1 MTFKVKIRG
10 DRVIWMVILI
20 LSVLSILAVYSS
32 TGTLAYKVRG
42 GNTGYYL
49 VKQFILLMVGIFII
63 IFIHQ
68 VPYKYFLRLSQI
80 LLYIA
85 IPLLLLTLA
94 TGSSINEARRWL
106 TLPGTSLTIQ
116 PSDFGKLAVIMYV
129 ARILAVKQEKIT
141 DLKEAFLPVIV
152 PIIIACLLI
161 LPANLS
167 TAAILFVTCMSLM
180 FVGRIPFKHLALTI
194 VSGLIIL
201 VVFIGISVALHK
213 GGRIET
219 WKNRIE
225 SFISGEEEEDNFQV
239 NQAKIAIVRGGLLG
253 KGPGNG
259 VQRNYLPHPY
269 SDFIYAIIIEEYGLA
284 GGLLVLG
291 CYLWLFFRASLIV
304 RKSKRT
310 FGAFLAFG
318 LGMGLVLQAMIN
330 MAVAVNLVPVT
341 GQTLPLVSMGGSS
354 ILFTSTSLGM
364 ILSVSWGVEADMK
377 EEKMKAQPVN
387 KGEAHE

>member
-1 MTFKVKIRG
+1 MAIKLKIRG

-20 LSVLSILAVYSS
+20 LSVVSILAVYSS

-49 VKQFILLMVGIFII
+49 IKQVILLMVGVFII
-63 IFIHQ
+63 IFAHQ
-68 VPYKYFLRLSQI
+68 IPYKYYSRLSQI
-80 LLYIA
+80 FLFIA

-94 TGSSINEARRWL
+94 TGASINEARRWL
-106 TLPGTSLTIQ
+106 TLPGTGFTIQ
-116 PSDFGKLAVIMYV
+116 PSDFAKLAVIMYV
-129 ARILAVKQEKIT
+129 ARILSLRQEKIGEF
-141 DLKEAFLPVIV
+141 KGAFLVIIIPVIL
-152 PIIIACLLI
+152 ACLLI

-180 FVGRIPFKHLALTI
+180 FVGRIPFKYLALTI
-194 VSGLIIL
+194 IGGLL
-201 VVFIGISVALHK
+201 VLSIFIGISLALHK

-225 SFISGEEEEDNFQV
+225 AYVSGEETEDNFQV
-239 NQAKIAIVRGGLLG
+239 NRAKIAIVTGGLFG
-253 KGPGNG
+253 RGPGNSA
-259 VQRNYLPHPY
+259 QRKYLPHPY
-269 SDFIYAIIIEEYGLA
+269 SDFIYAIIIEEYGLI
-284 GGLLVLG
+284 GGLLVLV

-304 RKSKRT
+304 RQSKRT

-318 LGMGLVLQAMIN
+318 LSLGLVLQAMIN

-364 ILSVSWGVEADMK
+364 ILSVSWGVETDQKSQAAK
-377 EEKMKAQPVN
+377 TQTEEKIA
-387 KGEAHE
+387 EDE